1 MSCIGALEVPLGTI
15 CDAVRGVTFSSGE
28 ASYNEFDSSVACLT
42 TSAVQTTVDWKTRR
56 FIPRSR
62 LSRSDSQL
70 LEQGDILVST
80 ANSKE
85 LVGKSCFIE
94 DVPFP
99 CTFGAFVTVLR
110 PRAEV
115 LPFYLAAYLNTPAF
129 KKLAFLSSANTTN
142 ISNLKVT
149 DILAAKIPLPP
160 LAEQRRIA
168 ARLREQLA
176 AVSQAR
182 TALEAQLAAA
192 ATLPAANL
200 RAVFLSPEAQRWPRR
215 TFGEVCDL
223 LPAKSIS
230 MDGDADVRAITSAC
244 LTETG
249 FALAGVKS
257 AKMHSRDVAECT
269 VRGGEILVARSNT
282 PELVGRVAM
291 FLDEAPDLVA
301 SDLTIRIAP
310 RATMD
315 GAFLTR
321 HLSHLYLGGYWRDR
335 ASGASG
341 TMKKITRGQLVSEQI
356 PTPPLAEQ
364 RAIAAQLDAELSAA
378 LAVHAA
384 LEAKLAA
391 VKKLP
396 AALLRAAFEPNG

>member
-1 MSCIGALEVPLGTI
+1 M
-15 CDAVRGVTFSSGE
+15 
-28 ASYNEFDSSVACLT
+28 
-42 TSAVQTTVDWKTRR
+42 
-56 FIPRSR
+56 
-62 LSRSDSQL
+62 
-70 LEQGDILVST
+70 VST

-85 LVGKSCFIE
+85 LVGKSCLIE

-129 KKLAFLSSANTTN
+129 KKLAYLSSANTTN
-142 ISNLKVT
+142 ISNLKVA

-160 LAEQRRIA
+160 LDEQRRIA
-168 ARLREQLA
+168 TRLREQLA

-182 TALEAQLAAA
+182 ASLEAQLSDAEA
-192 ATLPAANL
+192 LPAACL
-200 RAVFLSPEAQRWPRR
+200 RAVFQSKEAQRWPRR

-230 MDGDADVRAITSAC
+230 TDGDADVRAITSAC

-257 AKMHSRDVAECT
+257 AKMHSHDVAECT
-269 VRGGEILVARSNT
+269 VRGGEILIARSNT

-310 RATMD
+310 RTTMD

-321 HLSHLYLGGYWRDR
+321 HLSHLYVGGYWRER

-341 TMKKITRGQLVSEQI
+341 TMKKITRGQLLSEQV
-356 PTPPLAEQ
+356 PEPPLAEQ
-364 RAIAAQLDAELSAA
+364 RAIAARLDAEFAASAE
-378 LAVHAA
+378 LKRS
-384 LEAKLAA
+384 LRAKLAE
-391 VKKLP
+391 VEKLP
-396 AALLRAAFEPNG
+396 ASLLRAAFQPDV